1 MIKNLKKLR
10 TEKGISQQQLADIIG
25 VSQQSVNK
33 YENHNSEPEI
43 AVLIN
48 MANYFNTSV
57 DYLIGHSDINHI
69 IENIQPYDLNQQET
83 QLVENY
89 RTLSDKEKKSL
100 EIIIENY
107 QINKKG
113 RG

>member
-48 MANYFNTSV
+48 MANYFQTSV
-57 DYLIGHSDINHI
+57 DYLIGNSEFDHV
-69 IENIQPYDLNQQET
+69 IEELRPYDLNREEIR
-83 QLVENY
+83 LIDRY
-89 RTLSDKEKKSL
+89 RELSSREKESIKL
-100 EIIIENY
+100 IIENY
-107 QINKKG
+107 RLNK
-113 RG
+113 